1 MEMKMKLFLKFAC
14 AALLLVGVP
23 LLHADSISFDVTTAG
38 HSFSFT
44 LPSQQAPDQSG
55 KDFENIPFF
64 FYNNIAVT
72 LDGVTR
78 QLGVAFFDT
87 GDQFIDIGN
96 AWFVNSHDQLVAN
109 NFFEGFFEEAQNIFS
124 GPASNPTFI
133 PGSQGGFF
141 LGSGPENTPATVD
154 IRTVAQTPEPA
165 SFVLL
170 GSGLLG
176 VAGLVRRRI
185 LVRS

>member
-1 MEMKMKLFLKFAC
+1 MKLFLKFAC
-14 AALLLVGVP
+14 AALLLVGAS
-23 LLHADSISFDVTTAG
+23 LLHADSISFNVTTAG

-72 LDGVTR
+72 VDGVTN
-78 QLGVAFFDT
+78 QQGVVFFDT

-96 AWFVNSHDQLVAN
+96 AWFVNSHDQVVAN

-133 PGSQGGFF
+133 PGSQDGFF
-141 LGSGPENTPATVD
+141 LGSGPENPPATVD
-154 IRTVAQTPEPA
+154 IGTVAQTPEPA

-185 LVRS
+185 LMRS